1 MPSYYFILKEL
12 MENSGDSIQADKM
25 SAYMKNQFIFYGI
38 HSSQRKNLYKDFL
51 KLEKKRHTINWN
63 LLDECFY
70 DEHREFQYF
79 VCDYLST
86 LSSYLTFEDLNK
98 IKIFIQKGNWWDITD
113 ALDTV
118 IGDIGLKDIRI
129 KQIMIEWS
137 KSDNIWLKRTSI
149 DHQLLYKEK
158 TDTEVLSIIL
168 LNCIGSK
175 EFFINKAMG
184 WALRQYSKTN
194 PEWVISFLDQYQE
207 QLSSLT
213 IKEASKYI
221 TKKRD
226 V

>member
-38 HSSQRKNLYKDFL
+38 PSSQRKNLYKDFL

-118 IGDIGLKDIRI
+118 IGDIGLRDIRI
-129 KQIMIEWS
+129 KQVMIEWS
-137 KSDNIWLKRTSI
+137 KSDNIWLKHTSI
-149 DHQLLYKEK
+149 DHQLLYKDK

-184 WALRQYSKTN
+184 WALRQYSKTD
-194 PEWVISFLDQYQE
+194 PEWVISFLDQYKE
-207 QLSSLT
+207 KLSSLT
-213 IKEASKYI
+213 MKEASKYI

>member
-1 MPSYYFILKEL
+1 MQSYYFILKEL

-38 HSSQRKNLYKDFL
+38 PSSQRKNLYKDFL